1 MELLTVL
8 VKRIQSP
15 EAKRH
20 KVEYDTKYESSPKR
34 VEYREELNQERRKR
48 GMYGDRSHRDIS
60 HTQNDKLTVED
71 EHANRAR
78 HFKDKGT
85 LRPVQKSCDCPHCS
99 GMHAAIDLLE
109 KKLCPA
115 GKAAAKKKF
124 DVYPS
129 AYANGW
135 AVQYCKGKFKGKK
148 KGGKK
153 K

>member
-1 MELLTVL
+1 
-8 VKRIQSP
+8 
-15 EAKRH
+15 
-20 KVEYDTKYESSPKR
+20 
-34 VEYREELNQERRKR
+34 
-48 GMYGDRSHRDIS
+48 MYGDRSHRDIS